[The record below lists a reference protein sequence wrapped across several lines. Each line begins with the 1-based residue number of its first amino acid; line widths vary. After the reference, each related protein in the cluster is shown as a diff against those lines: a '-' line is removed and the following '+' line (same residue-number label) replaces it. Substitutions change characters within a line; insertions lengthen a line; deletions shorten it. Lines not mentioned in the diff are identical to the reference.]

1 MNTGMIDKE
10 SLAAME
16 RMRQDP
22 NVKMVDPLCPDRFV
36 LMYEDGSAVLVNKDG
51 KTIKSPLSKYDVVS
65 NLQYLGKLEGKLHFA
80 FEGRDYANRKW
91 ADTVMFDAD
100 GHQKMFRDPRT
111 AGIEGVEYVKWE
123 FERLEK
129 LANDST
135 NPRRNDPML
144 VDLDAPRQSL
154 RMRR

>member
-1 MNTGMIDKE
+1 MIDNE

-22 NVKMVDPLCPDRFV
+22 EVRKVDPLCPDRFA
-36 LMYEDGSAVLVNKDG
+36 LMYEDGSALLVNKNGDI
-51 KTIKSPLSKYDVVS
+51 IKSPLSKYDVVS
-65 NLQYLGKLEGKLHFA
+65 NLQYLGTLEGKPHFA
-80 FEGRDYANRKW
+80 FEGRDYANRRW
-91 ADTVMFDAD
+91 TDTVMFDSD

-129 LANDST
+129 LANDPS
-135 NPRRNDPML
+135 NPRRNDPVL
-144 VDLDAPRQSL
+144 VDLDEPKQSL
-154 RMRR
+154 GIRR